1 MEALITLAVPAI
13 VKLLELINEKKWA
26 KVGLIALAAVSGAG
40 LGFATGGTDGIL
52 DGVLYGLSGSGLVT
66 VAGYA
71 GEKAAK
77 AK

>member
-13 VKLLELINEKKWA
+13 VKVLELANEKKWA
-26 KVGLIALAAVSGAG
+26 KIGLIALAAVSGAG
-40 LGFATGGTDGIL
+40 LGFATGGVAGIPE
-52 DGVLYGLSGSGLVT
+52 GILYGLSGSGLVT
-66 VAGYA
+66 IAGYA